1 MKALVLAVMAILA
14 SYCMVGNGAEEVNV
28 PKVELVRWLEHGTSE
43 GLKLKC
49 TPDLKGSQEFFC
61 ELNRYRNGVEV
72 RTIGVYAKQMKE
84 ILNSFFQIVPAGQIA
99 KPLSRDA
106 EEVVAPPTKPTPKLY
121 TWDVAYGDKS
131 VKGTM
136 TEAERAKVKEMMRAV
151 LSLEGAL
158 SSQFYR

>member
-1 MKALVLAVMAILA
+1 MKAFVLALLALVA
-14 SYCMVGNGAEEVNV
+14 SYCVVSKGAEEASL
-28 PKVELVRWLEHGTSE
+28 PKVELVRWMDHGASE

-72 RTIGVYAKQMKE
+72 RTMGVYAKQMKE
-84 ILNSFFQIVPAGQIA
+84 ILKSFFQIVPPTALT
-99 KPLSRDA
+99 KPSEEATETA
-106 EEVVAPPTKPTPKLY
+106 EAVTKPTAKLY
-121 TWDVAYGDKS
+121 TWDVSYGDQA

-136 TEAERAKVKEMMRAV
+136 TEAERAKVAEMMRAV

-158 SSQFYR
+158 TSQFYR

>member
-1 MKALVLAVMAILA
+1 MKAFVLALLAVVA
-14 SYCMVGNGAEEVNV
+14 SYCVVGRGAEEINV
-28 PKVELVRWLEHGTSE
+28 PRVELVRWMDHGASE

-49 TPDLKGSQEFFC
+49 TPDLKGRQEFFC

-84 ILNSFFQIVPAGQIA
+84 ILNSFFQIVPPAAMA
-99 KPLSRDA
+99 KPAIDGTENTSTKNA
-106 EEVVAPPTKPTPKLY
+106 APMAKLY
-121 TWDVAYGDKS
+121 TWDVSYGDKA

-136 TEAERAKVKEMMRAV
+136 TEAERAKVKEMMQAV

-158 SSQFYR
+158 ASQFYR